1 MLKLHGA
8 RISNFYC
15 MAKQALVEKGLAFDE
30 VEAMP
35 NQEPAFLAKSP
46 MGKVPALE
54 TEHGFLTET
63 DAIFDYLEDVQAS
76 PALFPQDAFARA
88 RCRQI
93 IKMIELYVEGP
104 AHALLP
110 ALFGQ
115 PLSDFQRDSSRPMMQ
130 RGLAALRHL
139 VKFSP
144 WVCGEQYTFAD
155 IFLYRSVGMVTLVA
169 EKFYDWDALAEL
181 PGIKDW
187 QARVAQRPVTQTI
200 DKENQ
205 AALAVFM
212 QQMNTGNQ

>member
-15 MAKQALVEKGLAFDE
+15 MVKQVLIEKGIAFEE
-30 VEAMP
+30 VETMP

-63 DAIFDYLEDVQAS
+63 NVIFDYLEDVQPT
-76 PALFPQDAFARA
+76 PALYPNDAFARA

-93 IKMIELYVEGP
+93 VKMTELYVEGP

-115 PLSDFQRDSSRPMMQ
+115 SVADFQRDSSRPMMQ
-130 RGLAALRHL
+130 RGLAALRQL

-155 IFLYRSVGMVTLVA
+155 IFLYRSLGVITITA
-169 EKFYDWDALAEL
+169 EKLYDWEVLAEL

-187 QARVAQRPVTQTI
+187 QARMAQRSVTQTV
-200 DKENQ
+200 DAENQ
-205 AALAVFM
+205 SALAVFM
-212 QQMNTGNQ
+212 QQLNTAK

>member
-15 MAKQALVEKGLAFDE
+15 MVKQVLIEKGIAFEE
-30 VEAMP
+30 VETMP

-63 DAIFDYLEDVQAS
+63 NVIFDYLEDVQPT
-76 PALFPQDAFARA
+76 PALYPNDAFARA

-93 IKMIELYVEGP
+93 VKMTELYVEGP

-115 PLSDFQRDSSRPMMQ
+115 SVADFQRDSARPMMQ
-130 RGLAALRHL
+130 RGLAALRQL

-155 IFLYRSVGMVTLVA
+155 IFLYRSLGVITITA
-169 EKFYDWDALAEL
+169 EKLYDWEVLAEL

-187 QARVAQRPVTQTI
+187 QARMAQRSVTQTV
-200 DKENQ
+200 DAENQ
-205 AALAVFM
+205 SALAVFM
-212 QQMNTGNQ
+212 QQLNTAK

>member
-15 MAKQALVEKGLAFDE
+15 MVKQVLIEKGIAFEE
-30 VEAMP
+30 VETMP

-63 DAIFDYLEDVQAS
+63 NVIFDYLEDVQPT
-76 PALFPQDAFARA
+76 PALYPNDAFARA

-93 IKMIELYVEGP
+93 VKMIELYVEGP

-115 PLSDFQRDSSRPMMQ
+115 SVADFQRDSSRPMMQ
-130 RGLAALRHL
+130 RGLAALRQL

-155 IFLYRSVGMVTLVA
+155 IFLYRSLGVITITA
-169 EKFYDWDALAEL
+169 EKLYDWEVLAEL

-187 QARVAQRPVTQTI
+187 QARMAQRSVTQTV
-200 DKENQ
+200 DAENQ
-205 AALAVFM
+205 SALAVFM
-212 QQMNTGNQ
+212 QQLNTAK

>member
-15 MAKQALVEKGLAFDE
+15 MVKQVLIEKGIAFEE
-30 VEAMP
+30 VETMP

-63 DAIFDYLEDVQAS
+63 NVIFDYLEDVQPT
-76 PALFPQDAFARA
+76 PALYPNDAFARA

-93 IKMIELYVEGP
+93 VKMTELYVEGP

-115 PLSDFQRDSSRPMMQ
+115 SVADFQRDSSRPMMQ
-130 RGLAALRHL
+130 RGLAALRQL

-155 IFLYRSVGMVTLVA
+155 IFLYRSLGVITITA
-169 EKFYDWDALAEL
+169 EKLYDWEVLAEL

-187 QARVAQRPVTQTI
+187 QARMAQRSVTQTV
-200 DKENQ
+200 DAENQ
-205 AALAVFM
+205 SALAVFM
-212 QQMNTGNQ
+212 QQLNTPK

>member
-15 MAKQALVEKGLAFDE
+15 MVKQVLIEKGIAFEE
-30 VEAMP
+30 VETMP

-63 DAIFDYLEDVQAS
+63 NVIFDYLEDVQPT
-76 PALFPQDAFARA
+76 PALYPNDAFARA

-93 IKMIELYVEGP
+93 VKMIELYVEGP

-115 PLSDFQRDSSRPMMQ
+115 SVADFQRDSSRPMMQ
-130 RGLAALRHL
+130 RGLAALRQL

-155 IFLYRSVGMVTLVA
+155 IFLYRSLGVITITA
-169 EKFYDWDALAEL
+169 EKLYDWEVLAEL

-187 QARVAQRPVTQTI
+187 QARVAQRAVTQTV
-200 DKENQ
+200 DAENQ

-212 QQMNTGNQ
+212 QQFNNAK

>member
-15 MAKQALVEKGLAFDE
+15 MVKQVLIEKGIAFEE
-30 VEAMP
+30 VETMP

-63 DAIFDYLEDVQAS
+63 NVIFDYLEDVHPT
-76 PALFPQDAFARA
+76 PALYPNDAFARA

-93 IKMIELYVEGP
+93 VKMTELYVEGP

-115 PLSDFQRDSSRPMMQ
+115 SVADFQRDSSRPMMQ
-130 RGLAALRHL
+130 RGLAALRQL

-155 IFLYRSVGMVTLVA
+155 IFLYRSLGVITITA
-169 EKFYDWDALAEL
+169 EKLYDWEVLAEL

-187 QARVAQRPVTQTI
+187 QARMAQRSVTQTV
-200 DKENQ
+200 DAENQ
-205 AALAVFM
+205 SALAVFM
-212 QQMNTGNQ
+212 QQLNTPK

>member
-15 MAKQALVEKGLAFDE
+15 MVKQVLIEKGIAFEE
-30 VEAMP
+30 VETMP

-63 DAIFDYLEDVQAS
+63 NVIFDYLEDVQPT
-76 PALFPQDAFARA
+76 PALYPNDAFTRA
-88 RCRQI
+88 RCKQI
-93 IKMIELYVEGP
+93 VKMIELYVEGP

-115 PLSDFQRDSSRPMMQ
+115 SVADFQRDSARPMMQ
-130 RGLAALRHL
+130 RGLAALRQL

-155 IFLYRSVGMVTLVA
+155 IFLYRSLGVITITA
-169 EKFYDWDALAEL
+169 EKLYDWEVLAEL

-187 QARVAQRPVTQTI
+187 QARMAQRSVTQTV
-200 DKENQ
+200 DAENQ
-205 AALAVFM
+205 SALAVFM
-212 QQMNTGNQ
+212 QQLNTAK

>member
-8 RISNFYC
+8 RVSNFYC
-15 MAKQALVEKGLAFDE
+15 MVKQVLIEKGIAFEE
-30 VEAMP
+30 VETMP

-63 DAIFDYLEDVQAS
+63 NVIFDYLEDVQPT
-76 PALFPQDAFARA
+76 PALYPNDAFARA

-93 IKMIELYVEGP
+93 VKMTELYVEGP

-115 PLSDFQRDSSRPMMQ
+115 SVADFQRDSARPMMQ
-130 RGLAALRHL
+130 RGLAALRQL

-155 IFLYRSVGMVTLVA
+155 IFLYRSLGVITITA
-169 EKFYDWDALAEL
+169 EKLYDWEVLAEL

-187 QARVAQRPVTQTI
+187 QARMAQRSVTQTV
-200 DKENQ
+200 DAENQ
-205 AALAVFM
+205 SALAVFM
-212 QQMNTGNQ
+212 QQLNTAK